1 MLGVFDS
8 GFGGLTV
15 LKPIHHRLPTLSTM
29 YLGDNARAP
38 YGVRSQEEIFQFTLE
53 GVRFLFKKG
62 CPLVILACN
71 TASAQALRRI
81 QQEVLPTEFPDR
93 RVLGVVRPAAEYLA
107 KHATR
112 VGLFATPATVES
124 AAYVHEL
131 YDLNPTIKVTQ
142 VACPGLTDLIEA
154 GKQDSQE
161 ADVLVAGYVKQLLTT
176 DNQIQEVLLACTHYP
191 LVESVFRAHLPA
203 TVHVLS
209 QGEIVA
215 ASLESYLARHTELD
229 VQLQKT
235 GERKYFT
242 TNGEDVSGLAS
253 MFYGSE
259 IQFEKVA
266 IA

>member
-15 LKPIHHRLPTLSTM
+15 LKPIHNQLPTLSTM

-38 YGVRSQEEIFQFTLE
+38 YGVRSQEEIFQYTLE
-53 GVRFLFKKG
+53 GVRFLFEQG
-62 CPLVILACN
+62 CPLVVLACN

-81 QQEVLPTEFPDR
+81 QQEILPVEFPDR

-131 YDLNPTIKVTQ
+131 YHLNPSIKVTQ
-142 VACPGLTDLIEA
+142 IACPGLTDLIEA

-161 ADVLVAGYVKQLLTT
+161 TDTLVDICAKKLLSAD
-176 DNQIQEVLLACTHYP
+176 DHIQEVLLACTHYP
-191 LVESVFRAHLPA
+191 LVESSFRAHLPQEM
-203 TVHVLS
+203 HLLS
-209 QGEIVA
+209 QGDIVA
-215 ASLESYLARHTELD
+215 ASLVSYLDRHPEIDAHLE
-229 VQLQKT
+229 KT
-235 GERKYFT
+235 GERQYFT
-242 TNGEDVSGLAS
+242 TQSADVSDLAS
-253 MFYGSE
+253 MFYGEKIEFSQ
-259 IQFEKVA
+259 IQ

>member
-15 LKPIHHRLPTLSTM
+15 LKPIHQRLPSLSTM

-53 GVRFLFKKG
+53 GVRFLFEQG

-131 YDLNPTIKVTQ
+131 CHLNPAIKVTQ
-142 VACPGLTDLIEA
+142 VACPWLADLVET
-154 GKQDSQE
+154 GKQNSKE
-161 ADVLVAGYVKQLLTT
+161 ADVIVDGCVKRLLAA
-176 DNQIQEVLLACTHYP
+176 DDQIQEVLLACTHYP
-191 LVESVFRAHLPA
+191 LVETLFRVYLPQ
-203 TVHVLS
+203 TIHVLS

-215 ASLESYLARHTELD
+215 ASLESYLTRHPELD
-229 VQLQKT
+229 EQLQKT

-242 TNGEDVSGLAS
+242 TNDSDISGLAS
-253 MFYGSE
+253 IFYNEE
-259 IQFEKVA
+259 IQFSQA
-266 IA
+266 TIA